1 MKHLPEFGLIIFM
14 IETPSVLEEV
24 LHLTGER
31 VLVQTIYQVVLITVF
46 LNTLL
51 KS

>member
-1 MKHLPEFGLIIFM
+1 MKNIPESGLVISM
-14 IETPSVLEEV
+14 IGTQSVLEEI

-31 VLVQTIYQVVLITVF
+31 VLVQTIYQIVLITVF

-51 KS
+51 KT